1 MRRFAWLAVL
11 GLILGAC
18 TEGDNARRADEQLA
32 GEQLG
37 IYQNGQPVPI
47 YDFSQVRDTLIQINT
62 MLVEGRQS
70 YATIVSPLTGE
81 PLFSCPSVG
90 FPIPADTQ
98 LTNPSQ
104 VVSTASGAVVEQIE
118 PNGTFTSKNTNA
130 TYILCIQE
138 DGSAVPVYSEPP
150 VIASGA
156 ALVWDPAT
164 KQYQFAGE
172 ASMVVQVGR

>member
-1 MRRFAWLAVL
+1 MRKTIVMMVGLAL
-11 GLILGAC
+11 LLAAC
-18 TEGDNARRADEQLA
+18 DEGSAARQADERLA
-32 GEQLG
+32 GQQLE
-37 IYQNGQPVPI
+37 IYQNGQPIPI

-62 MLVEGRQS
+62 QLVEGRQG

-104 VVSTASGAVVEQIE
+104 VVYQGATVEQIE
-118 PNGTFTSKNTNA
+118 PNGTFTSENTQA

-138 DGSAVPVYSEPP
+138 NGSAIPVYSEPP

-156 ALVWDPAT
+156 PLIWDAESR
-164 KQYQFAGE
+164 QYQFAGE
-172 ASMVVQVGR
+172 ASMVVTIGK